1 MKDVLINVP
10 DMLMNELFPI
20 NKYCYRLNHFFF
32 FSELLFITH
41 LFIHKQAHSQELRK
55 GVGF

>member
-20 NKYCYRLNHFFF
+20 NKYCYILNHFFF
-32 FSELLFITH
+32 
-41 LFIHKQAHSQELRK
+41 LRAPLHHTL
-55 GVGF
+55 VHTQTSS